1 MARTAATRTHY
12 IPAGS
17 TVTEGT
23 THVDYVI
30 EMRQGQVRWTA
41 GRIMGSIRNGRG
53 TWAALPVGADA
64 WTAWHP
70 TRAAAAEAAA
80 RREDFRLVA

>member
-1 MARTAATRTHY
+1 MASTARIHTHY
-12 IPAGS
+12 VPAGS
-17 TVTEGT
+17 TDTDGT
-23 THVDYVI
+23 RHVDYVI

-70 TRAAAAEAAA
+70 TRAAAAQAAA